1 MLETEIIERSGD
13 RVTIKC
19 AFCGGIGKDP
29 FGLLSVLA
37 TCQVCGGKGKIT
49 VTEPVVR
56 CAFCNGSGVHP
67 SRRYTCIACNG
78 KGVVP
83 APLEEERE
91 VCPECGGT
99 GQSHSHW
106 NVPCLKCKGKGF
118 IVIKAI
124 VPLSP

>member
-1 MLETEIIERSGD
+1 MPETEVIEKSGN

-19 AFCGGIGKDP
+19 AFCDGTGKDP

-37 TCQVCGGKGKIT
+37 TCQVCGGRGKVI
-49 VTEPVVR
+49 VTEPVVS

-83 APLEEERE
+83 APPEEERE
-91 VCPECGGT
+91 MCPECRGT
-99 GQSHSHW
+99 GHSHS
-106 NVPCLKCKGKGF
+106 NVPCLKCKGRGF
-118 IVIKAI
+118 IILEAERR
-124 VPLSP
+124 